1 MLVLVAGASGR
12 LGRLVVGSLLGRGHS
27 VRALVRTYDDLEALA
42 VLGAAP
48 VVGDLRGDIEWIA
61 DGCEAAVFAAG
72 ARSPGDFAA
81 IDGGGAAKLA
91 EAADRFDLRHFVLCS
106 AIGAADFAR
115 RRPPLRD
122 FLAAKH
128 SAERRLADLELP
140 WTILRFGGLTDGS
153 PTGRIRT
160 TVDGDHERTL
170 SRRDAA
176 TTIVETLRRPHL
188 VHQVVNVLQGDRQVA
203 QALDA
208 IEPRP
213 LPAVH
218 NSGLGDAQALNPP
231 IGSDMLFPDATPL
244 DAAVDYEGDGPL
256 PPEVVDN
263 DDPSPGVP

>member
-1 MLVLVAGASGR
+1 MLVLVAGAGGR

-27 VRALVRTYDDLEALA
+27 VRALVRTDDHLEALA

-72 ARSPGDFAA
+72 AHRPGDFAA
-81 IDGGGAAKLA
+81 VDGGGAAKLA
-91 EAADRFDLRHFVLCS
+91 EAADRFGLRHFVLCS
-106 AIGAADFAR
+106 AIGASDFAR
-115 RRPPLRD
+115 RRRPLRD

-128 SAERRLADLELP
+128 SAERRLADLEVP
-140 WTILRFGGLTDGS
+140 WTILRFGGLTDRP

-160 TVDGDHERTL
+160 MVDDDGARTL

-188 VHQVVNVLQGDRQVA
+188 VHQVVNVLPGDRQVA

-208 IEPRP
+208 IEPGP
-213 LPAVH
+213 LPAAH
-218 NSGLGDAQALNPP
+218 NSALGDAQALDPAIDP
-231 IGSDMLFPDATPL
+231 DMLLPGAAPL
-244 DAAVDYEGDGPL
+244 DPAVEYEGDGPL
-256 PPEVVDN
+256 LPEVVDN

>member
-1 MLVLVAGASGR
+1 

-27 VRALVRTYDDLEALA
+27 VRALVRTSDEAEALT

-61 DGCEAAVFAAG
+61 DGCDAAVFAAG
-72 ARSPGDFAA
+72 AHSRGDLAA
-81 IDGGGAAKLA
+81 IDAGGAAKLA
-91 EAADRFDLRHFVLCS
+91 EAADRFDLSHFVLCS

-115 RRPPLRD
+115 RRQPLRD
-122 FLAAKH
+122 FLAAKY
-128 SAERRLADLELP
+128 SAERRLADLEVP
-140 WTILRFGGLTDGS
+140 WTILRFGGLTDEA

-160 TVDGDHERTL
+160 MVDGDQGRTL

-188 VHQVVNVLQGDRQVA
+188 ARQVVNVLQGDRHVA
-203 QALDA
+203 DALDA
-208 IEPRP
+208 IEPGA
-213 LPAVH
+213 LPPVH
-218 NSGLGDAQALNPP
+218 NSSLGAAQALDPAIDP
-231 IGSDMLFPDATPL
+231 AMLFPDAAPL

>member
-1 MLVLVAGASGR
+1 MLVLVVGAGGR
-12 LGRLVVGSLLGRGHS
+12 LGRLVVGSLLARGDS
-27 VRALVRTYDDLEALA
+27 VRALVRTEADLAALA

-48 VVGDLRGDIEWIA
+48 VVADLRGDIEWIA

-91 EAADRFDLRHFVLCS
+91 EAADRFGLRHFVLCS

-115 RRPPLRD
+115 RRQPLRD

-128 SAERRLADLELP
+128 SAERRLADLDVP
-140 WTILRFGGLTDGS
+140 WTILRFGGLTDEA

-160 TVDGDHERTL
+160 MVDGDRGRTL

-188 VHQVVNVLQGDRQVA
+188 AHQVVNVLQGDRHVG

-218 NSGLGDAQALNPP
+218 NSGLGAAQALNAAIDP
-231 IGSDMLFPDATPL
+231 DMLLPGAAPL

>member
-1 MLVLVAGASGR
+1 MLVLVAGAGGR
-12 LGRLVVGSLLGRGHS
+12 LGRLVVGSLLGRGHA
-27 VRALVRTYDDLEALA
+27 VRALVRTEDEREALA
-42 VLGAAP
+42 VLGATP
-48 VVGDLRGDIEWIA
+48 VVADLRGDVEWVA

-72 ARSPGDFAA
+72 AHRRADFAA

-91 EAADRFDLRHFVLCS
+91 EAADRFGLRHFVLCS

-115 RRPPLRD
+115 RRQPLRD

-128 SAERRLADLELP
+128 AAERRLADLEVP
-140 WTILRFGGLTDGS
+140 WTVLRFGGLTDEV

-160 TVDGDHERTL
+160 MADGDRGRTL

-188 VHQVVNVLQGDRQVA
+188 VRQVVNVLQGDRQVA

-213 LPAVH
+213 LPAIH
-218 NSGLGDAQALNPP
+218 NSSLGDAQALDPP
-231 IGSDMLFPDATPL
+231 IDPDMLYPGAAPL
-244 DAAVDYEGDGPL
+244 DASVDYEGDGPL

>member
-12 LGRLVVGSLLGRGHS
+12 LGRLVVDTLLERGHS
-27 VRALVRTYDDLEALA
+27 VRALVRTNADLEALT

-48 VVGDLRGDIEWIA
+48 VVGHLRGDIEWIA

-72 ARSPGDFAA
+72 AHRSGDFAA

-91 EAADRFDLRHFVLCS
+91 EAADRFGLRHFVLCS
-106 AIGAADFAR
+106 AVGAADFAR
-115 RRPPLRD
+115 RRQPLRD

-128 SAERRLADLELP
+128 SAERRLADLDVP
-140 WTILRFGGLTDGS
+140 WTILRFGGLTDRP

-160 TVDGDHERTL
+160 MVDGDGGRTV
-170 SRRDAA
+170 SRGDAA

-188 VHQVVNVLQGDRQVA
+188 VRQVVNVLQGDRQVA

-208 IEPRP
+208 IEPAP

-218 NSGLGDAQALNPP
+218 NSALGDAQALDAP
-231 IGSDMLFPDATPL
+231 IDPDMLLPDAGPL
-244 DAAVDYEGDGPL
+244 DPSVDYEGDGPL